1 MIEDIPRF
9 NEKEERII
17 LNIFWDRRGAA
28 SNDRFKR
35 RGEREGCNRKWGEFF
50 VMNSWRKLRRL
61 AGGRKRCPRLNRSR
75 ADDGRKTG
83 VISGQEGNRLSMT
96 TPDRTFL

>member
-9 NEKEERII
+9 NEKEERTYI

-35 RGEREGCNRKWGEFF
+35 RGEREGCNRSGE
-50 VMNSWRKLRRL
+50 
-61 AGGRKRCPRLNRSR
+61 
-75 ADDGRKTG
+75 
-83 VISGQEGNRLSMT
+83 SGESSL
-96 TPDRTFL
+96 L

>member
-1 MIEDIPRF
+1 
-9 NEKEERII
+9 
-17 LNIFWDRRGAA
+17 
-28 SNDRFKR
+28 
-35 RGEREGCNRKWGEFF
+35 
-50 VMNSWRKLRRL
+50 MNSWRKLRRL
-61 AGGRKRCPRLNRSR
+61 AGGGKHCPRLNRSR

>member
-50 VMNSWRKLRRL
+50 VMNS
-61 AGGRKRCPRLNRSR
+61 
-75 ADDGRKTG
+75 
-83 VISGQEGNRLSMT
+83 
-96 TPDRTFL
+96 